1 MIQEKTSENSTKIE
15 KKLHLDQFFRLQGNF
30 FT

>member
-15 KKLHLDQFFRLQGNF
+15 KKLQLDQFIRLQRKFG
-30 FT
+30 T